1 MKLKVRNMVL
11 CSLFAALIAVC
22 AWISLPIPP
31 ISVTL
36 QTFGVLMALGILG
49 GKWGT
54 VSIALYLAMGVVGLP
69 VFADFRGGAAA
80 LLGASGGFL
89 WGFLAGGLVYW
100 AFEKLGK
107 LPAFA
112 LCQLTCYTCGC
123 LWFSV
128 WAGNAGFGAAVLT
141 CVIPYLLPDGL
152 KLWLAYRLSGRICR
166 QLK

>member
-22 AWISLPIPP
+22 AWISIPIPP

-36 QTFGVLMALGILG
+36 QTFAVLMALGTLG

-69 VFADFRGGAAA
+69 VFAGFRGGAAA

-107 LPAFA
+107 LPAFV

-128 WAGNAGFGAAVLT
+128 WAGNAGIGAAVLT
-141 CVIPYLLPDGL
+141 CVMPYLLPDGL
-152 KLWLAYRLSGRICR
+152 KVWLAYRLSGRICR